1 MMLAYFNKLLL
12 LIRQVI
18 ISRSETGGS
27 HLMTISNCKH
37 IWNK

>member
-18 ISRSETGGS
+18 ISRSRVTF
-27 HLMTISNCKH
+27 ND
-37 IWNK
+37 NK